1 MLDARDQRLL
11 AQLQKNS
18 RQSNQELAA
27 RVGMSPSACWRRVD
41 SLEKAGVITRYTV
54 LLDRAQAGF
63 AMSAIIHVSL
73 DRHDEKFVTQFVSRV
88 KQRQNVSLRTIICAS
103 WSATWP
109 PTTASLTISCSSFQA
124 FAISGRMSC

>member
-41 SLEKAGVITRYTV
+41 SLEKAGVIIRYTV

-73 DRHDEKFVTQFVSRV
+73 DRHDEKFVT
-88 KQRQNVSLRTIICAS
+88 K
-103 WSATWP
+103 
-109 PTTASLTISCSSFQA
+109 
-124 FAISGRMSC
+124 